1 MPYFD
6 HNATAP
12 LAPIA
17 RETWLR
23 LSDEAWH
30 NPSSPTRDGARA
42 RLRLDAARE
51 RLAEFLGCPPARL
64 VFNSGAT
71 EGANTVFAHWARTLP
86 PGSRIALNPTE
97 HPAVLEAARRYFPDR
112 LILLDLT
119 SDGVIRLDSLEKH
132 LSTAPAAPTP
142 PAEQCHVLRDTSS
155 TPPIASLPSDTL
167 GSTAECHVLRDTFPA
182 PPSPETAPVA
192 AVAVMAANNETGV
205 LQPWREIAALC
216 AKHHVPFLCDAT
228 QWLGKLP
235 SSGLGAAGWLIASA
249 HKFGGP
255 KGTGL
260 LVFPEQSESFSA
272 QSGGAQENAH
282 RAGTEDVPSIC
293 AAVAALAEAEQTKV
307 FLEEDRLRFRH
318 HFERAVLTAI
328 PGSRILAADA
338 ERLWN
343 TVSLLLPHAEN
354 TRWVTKLDKRG
365 FQASTGSACAT
376 GKQGPSHVL
385 AALGLPADQAHRVIR
400 LSSGWET
407 TESDW
412 QSLLTALT
420 EVAVELIPPAN
431 VVKL

>member
-51 RLAEFLGCPPARL
+51 RTAEFLGCPPARL

-71 EGANTVFAHWARTLP
+71 EGAHTVFAHWARTLP
-86 PGSRIALNPTE
+86 STARIALNPTE
-97 HPAVLEAARRYFPDR
+97 HPAVLQAARRHFPDR
-112 LILLDLT
+112 IDFLPIT
-119 SDGVIRLDSLEKH
+119 PSGVIRLDALKNL
-132 LSTAPAAPTP
+132 LSAPPHPPSTIHPLPSSESSGLPAA
-142 PAEQCHVLRDTSS
+142 
-155 TPPIASLPSDTL
+155 I
-167 GSTAECHVLRDTFPA
+167 
-182 PPSPETAPVA
+182 
-192 AVAVMAANNETGV
+192 AVMAANNETGV

-216 AKHHVPFLCDAT
+216 AKHHIPFLCDAT

-235 SSGLGAAGWLIASA
+235 ASGLGAAGWLIASA

-255 KGTGL
+255 KAAGL
-260 LVFPEQSESFSA
+260 LVFPDQSDSFSA
-272 QSGGAQENAH
+272 QSGGSQENAH

-293 AAVAALAEAEQTKV
+293 ALAAALADAEQTKV
-307 FLEEDRLRFRH
+307 FLEESRLQLRN
-318 HFERAVLTAI
+318 HFERSILTAI
-328 PGSRILAADA
+328 PGSRIIAADA

-343 TVSLLLPHAEN
+343 TTSLLLPHAEN
-354 TRWVTKLDKRG
+354 TRLVAKLDKRG
-365 FQASTGSACAT
+365 FQVSTGSACAT
-376 GKQGPSHVL
+376 GKQQPSHVL
-385 AALGLPADQAHRVIR
+385 TALGLSTDESRRVLRI
-400 LSSGWET
+400 SSGWDT
-407 TESDW
+407 TDADW

-420 EVAVELIPPAN
+420 EVATEILPPDN

>member
-30 NPSSPTRDGARA
+30 NPSSPTRDGAKA

-51 RLAEFLGCPPARL
+51 RIVEFLGCPPARL

-71 EGANTVFAHWARTLP
+71 EGANTVFDHWARTLP
-86 PGSRIALNPTE
+86 PHSRIALNPTE
-97 HPAVLEAARRYFPDR
+97 HPAVLEAARRHLPDR
-112 LILLDLT
+112 IDFLPLSPSGI
-119 SDGVIRLDSLEKH
+119 IRLDVLE
-132 LSTAPAAPTP
+132 
-142 PAEQCHVLRDTSS
+142 R
-155 TPPIASLPSDTL
+155 TL
-167 GSTAECHVLRDTFPA
+167 AGREMPA
-182 PPSPETAPVA
+182 PA

-205 LQPWREIAALC
+205 LQPWREIAARC
-216 AKHHVPFLCDAT
+216 AARHIPFLCDAT

-235 SSGLGAAGWLIASA
+235 ASGLGATGWLIASA

-272 QSGGAQENAH
+272 QSGGSQENAH
-282 RAGTEDVPSIC
+282 RGGTEDVPSIC
-293 AAVAALAEAEQTKV
+293 AMAAALADAEQTKV
-307 FLEEDRLRFRH
+307 FLEEDRLRWRND
-318 HFERAVLTAI
+318 FEGAATRAI
-328 PGSRILAADA
+328 PGSRIIASDA

-343 TVSLLLPHAEN
+343 TVSILLPHAEN

-365 FQASTGSACAT
+365 FQTSTGSACAT

-385 AALGLPADQAHRVIR
+385 AALGIPADEARRVIR
-400 LSSGWET
+400 ISSSWET
-407 TESDW
+407 TQADW
-412 QSLLTALT
+412 QALLTALT
-420 EVAVELIPPAN
+420 EVAAEIVPPDN